1 MSRTTSAAR
10 LVDERRAFSGL
21 DAGCRRLNPN
31 WPMHRRDILRYV
43 LSGLLAF
50 VGVSAVGGGIFGIVG
65 AQGVPTEWLRGTPFD
80 SYFLPSLILL
90 LGVGGSSLVAAGAL
104 FRGHRFGRQAAFA
117 AGTILLLW
125 MAVQLSMIG
134 YASWLQPL
142 FLAAA
147 VLILVLAGALPR
159 SRCDDA
165 SGESDR
171 AKQSR

>member
-1 MSRTTSAAR
+1 
-10 LVDERRAFSGL
+10 
-21 DAGCRRLNPN
+21 
-31 WPMHRRDILRYV
+31 MHRSDILRYV
-43 LSGLLAF
+43 LGSLLAF
-50 VGVSAVGGGIFGIVG
+50 VGVSAVGGGIFGIAG
-65 AQGVPTEWLRGTPFD
+65 AQGVPSEWLRGTPFN

-90 LGVGGSSLVAAGAL
+90 LGVGGSSLVAASAL
-104 FRGHRFGRQAAFA
+104 FRRHRSRRQAAFG

-159 SRCDDA
+159 LRSDDA

-171 AKQSR
+171 PRQSR